1 MTPEPRETV
10 VVDGLGLA
18 KELRQQIADAV
29 ARHVAD
35 GRRPPCLAVVL
46 VGDDPASASYIKGKQ
61 RACGRVGMD
70 SVEHRLPGSTREAEV
85 IEVVE
90 SLNRDEAVDGILV
103 QLPLPKGVSPTA
115 VAEAVDPAK
124 DVDGLHP
131 INAGYLLLGQPGLVP
146 CTPLGIMKILERH
159 QIALEG
165 ANAVVIGR
173 SAIVGKPIALLL
185 QRANATVTMCHSRT
199 RDLAA
204 VCREADVLVAA
215 VGVPRLVKADWI
227 KPGAAVIDVGVSE
240 VDGAL
245 VGDVDTESAIGIASI
260 VTPHRRGVGPMT
272 ITMLLVNTLT
282 AYEQRCAGGRGGAR
296 ATDAAPPA
304 RP

>member
-1 MTPEPRETV
+1 MTPEPRPTV

-18 KELRQQIADAV
+18 NEIRAGLAQAV
-29 ARHVAD
+29 ARHVAE

-61 RACGRVGMD
+61 RACRRVGMD
-70 SVEHRLPGSTREAEV
+70 SVEHRLPGSAREDEV
-85 IEVVE
+85 IDVVE
-90 SLNRDEAVDGILV
+90 RLNRDDGIDGILV
-103 QLPLPKGVSPTA
+103 QLPLPAGVRPTA

-131 INAGYLLLGQPGLVP
+131 INAGRLLLGQPGLVP
-146 CTPLGIMKILERH
+146 CTPLGIMKILEH
-159 QIALEG
+159 HGIALEG
-165 ANAVVIGR
+165 AHAVVIGR
-173 SAIVGKPIALLL
+173 SAIVGKPVALLL

-215 VGVPRLVKADWI
+215 VGMPRLVKADWI

-240 VDGAL
+240 VEGAL
-245 VGDVDTESAIGIASI
+245 VGDVDTESVMGIAAL

-272 ITMLLVNTLT
+272 ITMLLQNTLD
-282 AYEQRCAGGRGGAR
+282 AYRQRGAGG
-296 ATDAAPPA
+296 AAPA
-304 RP
+304 RDDEPSGAS